1 MLEAYES
8 IDRLLTVELR
18 TRGMPRGIVPQL
30 YQLARGKEPISYR
43 VAKALAGAGGGR
55 VAIITG
61 IHFLPHFPAGEVDGP
76 VGAVVLARALDSL
89 GIRVDVLVEEP
100 VAVSVEAM
108 RSRTG
113 GAFNITNTSRL
124 TQQAVDGL
132 VASYDAAVTVE
143 KLGVNALGV
152 RHSILGTALPPES
165 PAMDSFIDAMNTAG
179 KLTVGIG
186 DGGNEMGFG
195 AIFDQARQVVPWGA
209 ECRCPCKSGI
219 VTRTSTQ
226 ILLPA
231 LVSNFGAYGIVA
243 ALAIYCGS
251 LGLLLKGSE
260 IVGLMDVGVAKGL
273 VDGAFV
279 KPGLV
284 SDDGIPAAG
293 VAAWVDTLGTIVS
306 QEAVLI
312 DRSF

>member
-1 MLEAYES
+1 MLEAYEN

-18 TRGMPRGIVPQL
+18 TRGMPRGIVPHL
-30 YQLARGKEPISYR
+30 YRLSRGREPTSYR
-43 VAKALAGAGGGR
+43 AAKALAGNGGKR
-55 VAIITG
+55 VAIVTG
-61 IHFLPHFPAGEVDGP
+61 IHFSPHFPAGEVDGP
-76 VGAVVLARALDSL
+76 VGAVVLARALASL

-100 VAVSVEAM
+100 VVPPVEAM
-108 RSRTG
+108 RSWTG
-113 GAFNITNTSRL
+113 GAFEIANTTRL
-124 TQQAVDGL
+124 TQKAVDGL
-132 VASYDAAVTVE
+132 AATYDAAVTVE

-165 PAMDSFIDAMNTAG
+165 PPLDPFIDAMNTAR

-209 ECRCPCKSGI
+209 ECRCPCKGGI

-243 ALAIYCGS
+243 ALSIHCGS
-251 LGLLLKGSE
+251 PGLLPTGSE
-260 IVGLMDVGVAKGL
+260 IVGLLDVGVANGL